1 MGWDIDAALSDW
13 RGVAVDDEGRVV
25 KLYGYEYLEG
35 PISNEIGALSKLKV
49 LTLSDT
55 KLTGPIPPELGNLK
69 ALEELDLSRNQ
80 LSGAIP
86 AQLSALVKLRLLNLC
101 SNQLSGSIPKELGG
115 LPELMS
121 LGLSDNKLTSFWDHS
136 SSDVSS
142 ADEPHQGYAGVSVP
156 KQLGELLALLSRLF
170 EKRHIRSHHVTI
182 SNNPWKEPPEAVVKN
197 GMPAVSRYFVDL
209 FAEGAAPV
217 PRRMIKVVLVGQG
230 GAGKTSLRQS
240 IRNRRPTPTSGSE
253 ESTVQIDVE
262 EIEMDVDN
270 VSLRVYDCAGQVAYT
285 GLLQMFF
292 SPRAV
297 SLLVCN
303 TGVFRHR
310 DGCSNETDIPQLKKD
325 LRKLQEMRVCDWL
338 RSLSFRVPDSDVV
351 IVGTKCDLAGG
362 AAADLA
368 ERMDSAIRAWLQH
381 WRCSGMTAARVEDGV
396 SLTSC
401 APTVALQEEGTA
413 LGKRTKPEASMWAC
427 DWREDIRDDSL
438 PSLLHRIMY
447 NSTGELRGA
456 AMVLPRSWNIALEV
470 LNAFGNGRDPVESV
484 HQMELRA
491 DGQEGGKELG
501 STRVKEHK
509 GITLAEL
516 SAKWNDV
523 VELLERDGVNVVN
536 PDHALEGALSIREY
550 EGSIVRHEKYVFLDV
565 TWLATILKPLL
576 NHRDGED
583 PFSGSVV
590 LGDTGITLDTDEHI
604 ASWKRLKNNGVLEP
618 ALARALWPNGLSDYV
633 LSTLVSLGLT
643 HPLDGDSADGL
654 VVLLRLGKE
663 RPRGVGKELDDFRRD
678 HKAVLSVTWK
688 VYMGVPPGAIE
699 KVLTR
704 CCGIGK
710 LRTFWRFGVLIQGGF
725 GAVAAVKTFALV
737 IEYSHDK
744 TELDMKVYGDI
755 RTAAPWAALSLGVSV
770 VRTVCLEFPGLR
782 WRAYLQCPQ
791 HDEDMQIS
799 NTATEP
805 GDKVLCGE
813 TCSLCDPETG
823 GLGAA
828 ATDLL
833 EVIDV
838 NQSRDNIFHHVN
850 RRFVAL
856 WQRHPVLRPEL
867 STQASRDLHPQ
878 QDQRR
883 FEHWL
888 KGIKEELQG
897 LLHRPKESTKDEGV
911 GDNARAGGGGDF
923 SGVFQEMAQLRRLVG
938 DVQSQLE
945 KQHQDVRGWFGT
957 KDNRFAHGVDSDDG
971 VMGRL
976 DFVVSMLMAVVC
988 STLAAMAVAPVSGAN
1003 ATVETAV
1010 SSAMEGFESLLET
1023 QLSRLTLDE
1032 SGEDV
1037 DVKVKASNLERGAY
1051 AHLREFIHGVED
1063 TARMD
1068 IAKTGR
1074 GRRAGAHSSKF
1085 VFFGQEMVQV
1095 QRHAGD
1101 AAVQWVL
1108 KGQENAWIDA
1118 MKSAP
1123 SA

>member
-230 GAGKTSLRQS
+230 GAGKTRSPTQVYCRCS
-240 IRNRRPTPTSGSE
+240 SRRGP
-253 ESTVQIDVE
+253 
-262 EIEMDVDN
+262 
-270 VSLRVYDCAGQVAYT
+270 
-285 GLLQMFF
+285 
-292 SPRAV
+292 
-297 SLLVCN
+297 
-303 TGVFRHR
+303 
-310 DGCSNETDIPQLKKD
+310 
-325 LRKLQEMRVCDWL
+325 
-338 RSLSFRVPDSDVV
+338 DVV